1 MRILVLGGTRNL
13 GHDLVLHLV
22 LAGHRVTVLNR
33 GVTPDSL
40 PPQVERLRAD
50 RTDANL
56 LTQAVGSR
64 TWDGVVDLTLYRG
77 AEAEAT
83 VRIFAERTAHYV
95 FISTGQVYLV
105 REGGAPR
112 PAREDDYAG
121 PIMAEPPTGS
131 RDHANWTYGVEKRA
145 AEDVLAR
152 AWADRQFPYTSLRL
166 PMINSRRDHYG
177 RLHGYLLRLRD
188 GGPILVP
195 DSPAQSL
202 RHIFGDD
209 VVRTVARVLE
219 SRSALGEALN
229 LSQDETLSLEEFLAL
244 VAASLPGYS
253 GTAALVRRPL
263 ELLEREQLFPGCSP
277 FSDTWMSALDNQRSK
292 AMIGVTYTSPAVY
305 VPQLVRYY
313 LDTNPPAPAAYAQR
327 ARERELARETI

>member
-13 GHDLVLHLV
+13 GHDLVLHLI
-22 LAGHRVTVLNR
+22 ATGHRVSVLNR

-40 PPQVERLRAD
+40 PDQVERLRAD

-56 LTQAVGSR
+56 LTRAVGSR

-77 AEAEAT
+77 VEAQAA
-83 VRIFAERTAHYV
+83 VRLFMGRTAHYV

-112 PAREDDYAG
+112 PAREDHYAG
-121 PIMAEPPTGS
+121 PIMAEPPAGS

-145 AEDVLAR
+145 AEEVLAR
-152 AWADRQFPYTSLRL
+152 AWVERQFPYTSLRL

-195 DSPAQSL
+195 DSPGLSL

-209 VVRTVARVLE
+209 VVRAVARILE
-219 SRSALGEALN
+219 GRSAIGEAIN

-244 VAASLPGYS
+244 VAASLPGFS
-253 GTAALVRRPL
+253 GTPVLVRRPI
-263 ELLEREQLFPGCSP
+263 EVLEREQLFPGCSP
-277 FSDTWMSALDNQRSK
+277 FSDIWMSALDNQRSK
-292 AMIGVTYTSPAVY
+292 AMLGVTYTSPAVY
-305 VPQLVRYY
+305 VPRLVRYY
-313 LDTNPPAPAAYAQR
+313 LDANPPAPAAYAR
-327 ARERELARETI
+327 RGRELELAGETI

>member
-1 MRILVLGGTRNL
+1 
-13 GHDLVLHLV
+13 
-22 LAGHRVTVLNR
+22 
-33 GVTPDSL
+33 
-40 PPQVERLRAD
+40 
-50 RTDANL
+50 
-56 LTQAVGSR
+56 
-64 TWDGVVDLTLYRG
+64 VVDLTLYRG
-77 AEAEAT
+77 AEAEAA